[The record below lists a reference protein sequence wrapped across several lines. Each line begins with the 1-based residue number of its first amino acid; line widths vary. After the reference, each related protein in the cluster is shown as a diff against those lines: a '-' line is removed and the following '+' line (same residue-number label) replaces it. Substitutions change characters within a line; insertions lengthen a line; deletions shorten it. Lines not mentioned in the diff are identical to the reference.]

1 MCSIYQ
7 MQFSILHAKL
17 MIIGLWTTLYTT
29 LAWGSV
35 SSGKGEEL
43 VKQIYIYAI
52 PLNYLIL
59 LYSIFM
65 LKGVSIKNIYLIM
78 IINLLI
84 IYIF

>member
-1 MCSIYQ
+1 
-7 MQFSILHAKL
+7 
-17 MIIGLWTTLYTT
+17 MIIGLWITLYTT
-29 LAWGSV
+29 LAWGIV
-35 SSGKGEEL
+35 SSGQGEEL
-43 VKQIYIYAI
+43 VKQNYIYAI